1 MSFYC
6 FVIGDSYC
14 KDPSGIFIFF
24 CQLSAESK
32 GISPIFDLLD
42 RLGGCMV
49 HLQFYYDAVVFWILR
64 IEDKIL
70 KASICTESKRSKMLS
85 SGR

>member
-49 HLQFYYDAVVFWILR
+49 HLQFYYDAVVFWSLR
-64 IEDKIL
+64 IEDKIYITD
-70 KASICTESKRSKMLS
+70 AGFVFSFDPISI
-85 SGR
+85 